1 MAGTVT
7 VSITG
12 DAESLK
18 RALGDAQS
26 SLSSFA
32 DKAQSVGE
40 RATSIG
46 RSMTLGVTLPLIGL
60 GKMAYDELTSA
71 AAASAQTEAAIRST
85 GGAANVTAKQVDEL
99 STSLLNKTGID
110 DEVVKSGANVLL
122 TFTGIRNEV
131 GAGNDIFN
139 QATKATLDL
148 SVAFGKDMTSSAIL
162 VGKALQD
169 PIAGVSALRR
179 VGVQLSDS
187 QVELIKNLV
196 ATGDTMGA
204 QKVILGELTREVGGS
219 AEAYGNSFAGKISKA
234 KEELSNASAAILSTA
249 IPVMQQLASFALGA
263 ARAFESLPAPVKEAG
278 VIFAAMVAAVG
289 PLTYVFG
296 AVSKLAGGLVT
307 VFDSLGPAMGNIS
320 ATASNAMQSLQGL
333 SAASIG
339 VGLGMGV
346 ALGGVAALLSYM
358 VLGDGAFERA
368 KESAKGWA
376 NSTILAAKSTGDEY
390 EALRGKQTA
399 LGANVDQLKAK
410 MNDLKGGYDASRQSL
425 QAHNAEMQ
433 SVAEKL
439 LVAESRYDALSPR
452 VKELKQQ
459 MDEAKATAEATKQNL
474 SDLADGTTK
483 WADATDD
490 AKRTLEEMRNALS
503 GNENAALQ
511 LEQANVKLT
520 DATNAYNTALASG
533 DPNAIAEAER
543 NLRGARYDV
552 ANATDAAA
560 SAQDNYLGLINQGPA
575 AIDAEIAKIRDE
587 IATYGDSSGVLQE
600 RINKLGVMRNTILGL
615 PQSWPVD
622 VPVNA
627 DPGNVINLR
636 QQLIELTGQP
646 WNVIVQVTNEF
657 DNTLGM
663 PGG

>member
-12 DAESLK
+12 DAASLK
-18 RALGDAQS
+18 RALGDAES

-32 DKAQSVGE
+32 SKAQSVGE

-46 RSMTLGVTLPLIGL
+46 RSMTLGVTLPLAAL
-60 GKMAYDELTSA
+60 GKMAFDELSQA

-85 GGAANVTAKQVDEL
+85 GGAANVTAKQVDAL
-99 STSLLNKTGID
+99 SQSLLNKSGID
-110 DEVVKSGANVLL
+110 DEVIKSGANVLL

-148 SVAFGKDMTSSAIL
+148 SVAFGKDMTSSAIV

-169 PIAGVSALRR
+169 PIAGVAALRR

-219 AEAYGNSFAGKISKA
+219 AAAYGDSLAGKASRA
-234 KEELSNASAAILSTA
+234 KEELKNVSAEIMASALPVLQQLTSIASAAGHA
-249 IPVMQQLASFALGA
+249 LADMPG
-263 ARAFESLPAPVKEAG
+263 PVKAG
-278 VIFAAMVAAVG
+278 IVAFGGLLAAVG
-289 PLTYVFG
+289 PVSYIFG
-296 AVSKLAGGLVT
+296 SLSKLAGGVAT
-307 VFDSLGPAMGNIS
+307 VVEGAASAFQTIGIKALYAVDAMK
-320 ATASNAMQSLQGL
+320 GL

-376 NSTILAAKSTGDEY
+376 SSTILAAKSTGDEY
-390 EALRGKQTA
+390 EALRGKQAA
-399 LGANVDQLKAK
+399 LGANVDQLKAR

-433 SVAEKL
+433 SVADKL

-459 MDEAKATAEATKQNL
+459 MEEAKATQEATKQKL
-474 SDLADGTTK
+474 SELASGTTD
-483 WADATDD
+483 WANATDD
-490 AKRTLEEMRNALS
+490 AKKALEDINNVMA
-503 GNENAALQ
+503 GNENAALA
-511 LEQANVKLT
+511 LETANAKLT
-520 DATNAYNTALASG
+520 EATNNYNAALASG

-543 NLRGARYDV
+543 NLQGARYDV
-552 ANATDAAA
+552 ANATDRAAN
-560 SAQDNYLGLINQGPA
+560 AQDNYLALINQGPE
-575 AIDAEIAKIRDE
+575 AIQAEIAKIRDE

-600 RINKLGVMRNTILGL
+600 RINKLGSMYNAIVGL

-627 DPGNVINLR
+627 DPGSVYTLR
-636 QQLIELTGQP
+636 QELINLTGQP
-646 WNVIVQVTNEF
+646 WNVIVNVTSEF
-657 DNTLGM
+657 DNATGANR
-663 PGG
+663 